1 MITDKNRIVV
11 DVAIRHLQREVD
23 QFSSFTKAQQFTHG
37 EVPHAQA
44 AELMQA
50 WARVSA
56 RQFDIEFQ
64 QLAALLGY
72 SISKV
77 DQVEDA
83 A

>member
-23 QFSSFTKAQQFTHG
+23 QFSSFTKAQQFTAG

-44 AELMQA
+44 VELMQA

-56 RQFDIEFQ
+56 RQFDLEFQ

-72 SISKV
+72 TVSKI
-77 DQVEDA
+77 ESAEEA